1 MLPTEMPS
9 WWRGTTFC
17 MATVASD
24 GIGPKPAPMTTNVP
38 LRAVNS
44 LILNR
49 GSALQI
55 TNSAVEGDN
64 VFDVAGGTLTLADG
78 WINCTNI
85 TVRVGRT
92 NSTVGTLKLNGGLM
106 QTFKLSVG
114 SAVNSLGA
122 QLGACTYCGFCEKFG
137 CGNYSKSS
145 PQTTVL
151 PYLIHRNPG
160 RLARKVPFPSL
171 LP

>member
-1 MLPTEMPS
+1 TLGAPS
-9 WWRGTTFC
+9 GFTNTLLL
-17 MATVASD
+17 MD
-24 GIGPKPAPMTTNVP
+24 LTTNVP

-64 VFDVAGGTLTLADG
+64 VFDVAGGTLTLDDG

-122 QLGACTYCGFCEKFG
+122 QGVVAVAGGTLNA
-137 CGNYSKSS
+137 
-145 PQTTVL
+145 L
-151 PYLIHRNPG
+151 
-160 RLARKVPFPSL
+160 SL
-171 LP
+171 VSL